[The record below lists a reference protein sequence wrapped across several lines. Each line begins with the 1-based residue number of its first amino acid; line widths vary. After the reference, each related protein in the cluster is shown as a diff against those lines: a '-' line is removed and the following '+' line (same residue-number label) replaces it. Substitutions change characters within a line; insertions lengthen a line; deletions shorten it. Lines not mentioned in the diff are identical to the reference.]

1 LARAFVREL
10 PGSVPG
16 CRSYALEQRAVKQQE
31 RLERQRMQTAC
42 EVFATN

>member
-1 LARAFVREL
+1 VLSCATFPAFRDVD
-10 PGSVPG
+10 PI
-16 CRSYALEQRAVKQQE
+16 ALEQRAVKQQE